1 MYLSIIIP
9 IYNVEKYIDRCL
21 QSIFSQNVSAKDFE
35 VICVNDGTPD
45 KSMDI
50 VNEYAS
56 KHSNLYIINQE
67 NQGLSVARN
76 NGMAIAK
83 GDYLWFV
90 DSDDFVTGNSL
101 DLIQKTTYKYNCD
114 LIGFCVNKII
124 EQDGYSVLERAN
136 VKSISYYKPLRG
148 KKCYGR
154 IQTGMV
160 QRYVFSRDFLL
171 KNKLTYLPGVWYE
184 DEELMSKAIFLANTI
199 IISPEIIY
207 NYLVRAK
214 GSIMS
219 SIKLKSIID
228 CEKINKS
235 WESFSEKCCTCN
247 KDRTIFWDAEFDNL
261 KFILDCQKLD
271 IEGYDDYMKDKI
283 IPYKRK
289 AIQLALKSMQ
299 YRTGTK
305 IKFLLS
311 NL

>member
-1 MYLSIIIP
+1 MLLSIIIP

-45 KSMDI
+45 NSMQI
-50 VNEYAS
+50 VKRYAE
-56 KHSNLYIINQE
+56 KYSNLHIINQP

-76 NGMAIAK
+76 SGMAKAK

-90 DSDDFVTGNSL
+90 DSDDYVTDNSL
-101 DLIQKTTYKYNCD
+101 KLIENIIKINHNDIT
-114 LIGFCVNKII
+114 GFCVTKIS
-124 EQDGYSVLERAN
+124 EDDGSKGLERPR
-136 VKSISYYKPLRG
+136 VKKIPYNTTLLG
-148 KKCYGR
+148 KECYGK

-160 QRYVFSRDFLL
+160 QRYILRRNFLI
-171 KNKLTYLPGVWYE
+171 KNELHFLPGVWYE
-184 DEELMSKAIFLANTI
+184 DQEFLTKAIFLADSVEL
-199 IISPEIIY
+199 ISNIIY
-207 NYLVRAK
+207 NYLVRSA
-214 GSIMS
+214 GNIMS

-228 CEKINKS
+228 CEKINKN